1 MKQKK
6 ASGTRNR
13 SEMAH
18 KPAIMLLHIRKK
30 TFSIPFICY
39 CSTLKHTDR
48 YSPHLPIKTMNVL
61 KEREKTTRVK
71 MVQQWNNIKET
82 VKLPIKMVYI
92 NIKMISSTC

>member
-1 MKQKK
+1 M
-6 ASGTRNR
+6 
-13 SEMAH
+13 
-18 KPAIMLLHIRKK
+18 
-30 TFSIPFICY
+30 
-39 CSTLKHTDR
+39 LKHTDR

-82 VKLPIKMVYI
+82 VKLPIKMVFI